1 MLQLDRQG
9 IEKLLP
15 HRDPFLFVDQVTGSG
30 TDDKGIAWLETQWTA
45 QPDMD
50 VFRGH
55 YPGNP
60 ILPGVLIQEH
70 IFQSG
75 ALLIYTTEN
84 REGLTGGMP
93 VLTKVED
100 ARFRRMVKPGM
111 QLTTRVEL
119 TESLS
124 NARYI
129 RAKVTGPEGLV
140 ARLTCVLALAD

>member
-1 MLQLDRQG
+1 MLTLDRQA

-15 HRDPFLFVDQVTGSG
+15 HRDPFLFVDEVIGSG
-30 TDDKGIAWLETQWTA
+30 TDASGNAWLETRWTVK
-45 QPDMD
+45 PDMD

-70 IFQSG
+70 TFQSG

-84 REGLTGGMP
+84 REGLSGGMP

-100 ARFRRMVKPGM
+100 ARFRRMVLPGM

-119 TESLS
+119 YDSLS
-124 NARYI
+124 NARFL
-129 RAKVTGPEGLV
+129 RAKVQGPDGLV
-140 ARLTCVLALAD
+140 ARLSCVLALA